1 MTMIRP
7 ASKNKLIALTAL
19 AAVVTVLF
27 SFLGAPLLRVLR
39 NVGGATL
46 YWTSGAVATL
56 VLAMLGLGPIAF
68 LLIGIWVCIGVYGE
82 FEDRGKA
89 GFAAAFWSVFLGTV
103 LSVAGPWLLLQW
115 TGINL
120 NEILHQSLDNILKQ
134 MPSTQE
140 PSSWLSGVK
149 IDAQFLINQLPSMMA
164 ILVLSS
170 LAFAL
175 ILDRRVAFLA
185 GLRFERAAAGIR
197 LLEFRMPDFMVWVA
211 MFSFLLSFL
220 KMDNPWVSV
229 IALNIFTVM
238 VGAYFFQGLAV
249 LESAFAHYRIGFLI
263 RLLIYVFVVGQL
275 FFLLSVV
282 GLVDYWVDFRRRMR
296 GNSLP
301 EKDQNNKEHV

>member
-1 MTMIRP
+1 MTMIQP
-7 ASKNKLIALTAL
+7 ASRNKLISLMALG
-19 AAVVTVLF
+19 AVVTILF

-39 NVGGATL
+39 NVGGGTL

-56 VLAMLGLGPIAF
+56 VVTLLGLGPIAF
-68 LLIGIWVCIGVYGE
+68 LLIGIWVTIGVYGE
-82 FEDRGKA
+82 FEDRGRA

-103 LSVAGPWLLLQW
+103 FSVVGPWLLFQM
-115 TGINL
+115 TGIDP

-134 MPSTQE
+134 MPSSQE

-149 IDAQFLINQLPSMMA
+149 IDTQFLINQLPSMMA
-164 ILVLSS
+164 ILILSS

-185 GLRFERAAAGIR
+185 GLRFERAASGIR
-197 LLEFRMPDFMVWVA
+197 LLEFRMPDFMIWVA

-220 KMDNPWVSV
+220 KIETPWVSV
-229 IALNIFTVM
+229 VALNIFNIM
-238 VGAYFFQGLAV
+238 IAAYFFQGLAV
-249 LESAFAHYRIGFLI
+249 LESAFAHYRVGFLI

-301 EKDQNNKEHV
+301 EGDHNKKERV